1 MEDSQEINSKES
13 VMSGPLAGIRVLEL
27 GESIAIAQAGNLFA
41 DYGAEVV
48 MVEPPAGVPL
58 RAVPGFAFYGR
69 AKKSVVLDCRQEE
82 DAQRCLK
89 LMADVDVVLTSVRPA
104 TLARWGLDY
113 ESVARVNPR
122 AVFGQVTAWGL
133 TGPLAQSK
141 GTEALVMAK
150 IGGNISYQR
159 VVDRSGPIFTTVP
172 FASWSA
178 GQTLLQ
184 GVFAAL
190 RERETSGLGQ
200 MVDTSLAHSVG
211 AQDPWTQAVG
221 VIAERFPDAFAPTGQ
236 TSTDGAPN
244 TSFLFKLLVAIT
256 KDGHW
261 LQFAEVQP
269 RLFRSFMR
277 SCGLDWMYEDPEW
290 SEFMK
295 VATETVTL
303 PESANA
309 AKRFEFWNLLLDI
322 VRSKTLAEWR
332 EAFDVDPNVFAE
344 VFRRGTDLLHHPQM
358 EVEQQVVTIQ
368 DRDLG
373 PVLQPASLV
382 RFETTPAELGL
393 DAPRLGEHQDEL
405 LKRCANI
412 EITETQMEAQSKP
425 GLPLAGL
432 TILELGTFY
441 AAPFGATILT
451 DLGARVIK
459 IETLEGDP
467 MRTQQAFPEVGAM
480 KVLQGKQSVALDL
493 ATSECRE
500 VLEAMASSIDIVLCA
515 FRMGVADRLGVGTK
529 DFRRMNPRI
538 MYLEAPGFGIKAP
551 YGNRPAFA
559 PVIGAGSGIAMRN
572 VGRLIPEGVPD
583 DFDVIRALG
592 AKLTSGG
599 GNAAAQADGVAAL
612 GVGTAL
618 SLAAYLQEIGVPG
631 QSMLTTM
638 LQSCA
643 HLLGEDMVEYQDRPA
658 APTADLDL
666 YGLSALYRLYQSA
679 DDSWVFL
686 SAPKAS
692 EWERLVVALD
702 AEAVMSDDVRF
713 STPELREKHDSEL
726 AAALTEIFIKRSGTD
741 WEALLLAKDI
751 GCVEVNT
758 MPPNRVFM
766 TELAEKHDWIA
777 TADSP
782 VIGEYPRQRA
792 YAGFSRSTTINPPGC
807 TLGQHTAEVLREFGF
822 SDDYI
827 NDLVTRGI
835 AKV

>member
-1 MEDSQEINSKES
+1 
-13 VMSGPLAGIRVLEL
+13 MSGPLAGLRVLEL
-27 GESIAIAQAGNLFA
+27 GESLAIAQAGNLFA

-48 MVEPPAGVPL
+48 VVEPPGGIPL

-69 AKKSVVLDCRQEE
+69 GKKSIVLDCRHEV

-309 AKRFEFWNLLLDI
+309 AKRFEFWDLLLDI

-358 EVEQQVVTIQ
+358 EVEQQVVTIH

-493 ATSECRE
+493 ATPECRE

-572 VGRLIPEGVPD
+572 VGRLIPEGVPE
-583 DFDVIRALG
+583 DFDVIRVLG

-618 SLAAYLQEIGVPG
+618 SFAAYLQEIGVPG

-643 HLLGEDMVEYQDRPA
+643 HLLGEDMVEYQDRPT

-679 DDSWVFL
+679 DDSWMFL

-692 EWERLVVALD
+692 EWERLVIALD
-702 AEAVMSDDVRF
+702 AEPEMSNDVRF
-713 STPELREKHDSEL
+713 STPELRKKHDSEL
-726 AAALTEIFIKRSGTD
+726 AAALTEIFIKRSGAY

-758 MPPNRVFM
+758 MPPSRVFM
-766 TELAEKHDWIA
+766 TELAEEHNWIA